1 MIDAQKART
10 ANEYNNA
17 KHEAAVCS
25 KRCGFM
31 LSRSVQRM
39 GAGRRCPTK
48 F

>member
-1 MIDAQKART
+1 MINAQKARS
-10 ANEYNNA
+10 ANEYNNT

-25 KRCGFM
+25 QRCGFM
-31 LSRSVQRM
+31 LSCGVQRM